1 MEENKDK
8 LVFSSIT
15 SETNN
20 TNKETTATVVNNAF
34 KEEQLRQTAEI
45 PVQEIANA
53 AATAKESIKKENK
66 VLERLSTLEA
76 TQTMQLEPVETKP
89 IEEKEEVVEKK
100 EEPIVE
106 EQKPVKVKKHIKKS
120 VKFSIALII
129 IAIITTFVLVK
140 SYIEISKPS
149 YITKKALLNISNE
162 ITEVFKFEDNKEL
175 LGNTFNIDT
184 TIKTNLESQKVLNEY
199 ATDPNMLEYYYLL
212 YNLNNLNHKV
222 KINHDFNNKKL
233 LYNYKATLNNKEI
246 INDKYLID
254 NSTEYYFVKDYFN
267 TYINNGNNA
276 YFETITEDKNALYNI
291 DYLYKV
297 ITNSISNCIDEEDYI
312 VTKENTPIN
321 GKYVSTK
328 KITINLN
335 NNKMIDL
342 ANKVLDSLKEDKES
356 FNILNAVIEDFENYQ
371 ISKNTKYLKS
381 NEEIIINLYTTGL
394 FNNTKKYEV
403 IINKKNMKYLISYE
417 TDYKIINYSKN
428 DILQYSIKYK
438 KNNNLNANIYDI
450 NNNEIGK
457 LELDTNRERIN
468 LVFEYND
475 KVTDIN
481 LNINYKVLNKK
492 KNSYDSTI
500 LTNISYKKN
509 NIMYLNGTINVDNT
523 INRKVKIEEDINEVV
538 FEKEITEEKSE
549 ELKTLLKKRLKKA
562 IN

>member
-20 TNKETTATVVNNAF
+20 TNKNEPAMVVNNAF

-45 PVQEIANA
+45 PVKEITA
-53 AATAKESIKKENK
+53 AAEQAKENIKKEHK
-66 VLERLSTLEA
+66 IIERLSTLEA
-76 TQTMQLEPVETKP
+76 TQTMQLEPVEAKEVET
-89 IEEKEEVVEKK
+89 KEEVIEPK
-100 EEPIVE
+100 EEQPKE
-106 EQKPVKVKKHIKKS
+106 EIKPVKVKKHIKKS
-120 VKFSIALII
+120 VKLSILLII
-129 IAIITTFVLVK
+129 IVLVTTFVLIK

-149 YITKKALLNISNE
+149 YITKKALINISDE
-162 ITEVFKFEDNKEL
+162 IKNIFKFEEDKRL
-175 LGNTFNIDT
+175 LGNNFNINGK
-184 TIKTNLESQKVLNEY
+184 IKTNLESQKVLSEY
-199 ATDPNMLEYYYLL
+199 TTDPKMLEYYYLL
-212 YNLNNLNHKV
+212 HNLNNSNHT
-222 KINHDFNNKKL
+222 INIQHDFNNKKL
-233 LYNYKATLNNKEI
+233 FFNYKAIKNNKEI

-276 YFETITEDKNALYNI
+276 YFESITEDKNAVDNI

-312 VTKENTPIN
+312 VTKENTLIN
-321 GKYVSTK
+321 GVYVSTK

-335 NNKMIDL
+335 NTKMIGI
-342 ANKVLDSLKEDKES
+342 ANKVLDNLKEDKEA
-356 FNILNAVIEDFENYQ
+356 FNILNAVIEDFENYS

-381 NEEIIINLYTTGL
+381 NEEIIINLYTKGL

-403 IINKKNMKYLISYE
+403 ILNKSNNKYLISYE
-417 TDYKIINYSKN
+417 TDYKTINYSKN
-428 DILQYSIKYK
+428 DILQYTIKYK

-468 LVFEYND
+468 LVFEFND

-492 KNSYDSTI
+492 NNSYDSTV
-500 LTNISYKKN
+500 LTNITYKKN
-509 NIMYLNGTINVDNT
+509 NIIYLSGTINVENT
-523 INRKVKIEEDINEVV
+523 INKKPKIEEDINEVV
-538 FEKEITEEKSE
+538 FEKEITKEKSDQ
-549 ELKTLLKKRLKKA
+549 LKPLIEKRLKKA